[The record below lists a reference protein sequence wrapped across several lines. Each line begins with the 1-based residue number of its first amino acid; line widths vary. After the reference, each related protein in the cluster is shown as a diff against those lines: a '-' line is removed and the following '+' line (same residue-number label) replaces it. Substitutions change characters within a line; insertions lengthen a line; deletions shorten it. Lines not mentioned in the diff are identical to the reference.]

1 MIQVCRS
8 WKSSNTPKPYLVARS
23 LAGTLMTTGH
33 VAFAI
38 LIFRIL
44 HSSSVPLV
52 GPTLFTT
59 TRGEAR

>member
-1 MIQVCRS
+1 MM
-8 WKSSNTPKPYLVARS
+8 
-23 LAGTLMTTGH
+23 MTTGH
-33 VAFAI
+33 VAFAV

-59 TRGEAR
+59 RRVEMR